1 MKRILIV
8 IVAALLLAAGIAG
21 GLFVFMPGML
31 GLAAPEAPEAP
42 APPPEP
48 VAPEPVKL
56 TLVHM
61 TALDVPVV
69 LDGVV
74 NRQVHFTVTLVV
86 KPEFL
91 AAVQEGLPRLRNA
104 FIQLAYAAFPK
115 QYATGE
121 GMDLPR
127 LKASLMQITHH
138 ILGTDA
144 VIDVLLQ
151 SYIEM

>member
-21 GLFVFMPGML
+21 GLFVFMPGIL
-31 GLAAPEAPEAP
+31 GLAAPEAP

-48 VAPEPVKL
+48 VAPEPVKP

-61 TALDVPVV
+61 TTLDVPVV

-74 NRQVHFTVTLVV
+74 NRQVHFTVTPVV
-86 KPEFL
+86 KPESL
-91 AAVQEGLPRLRNA
+91 AAVQEGLPR
-104 FIQLAYAAFPK
+104 FK
-115 QYATGE
+115 V
-121 GMDLPR
+121 
-127 LKASLMQITHH
+127 SLTQITHH
-138 ILGTDA
+138 ILETDA